1 MEPVNAEHTKM
12 YFYENRLQT
21 YSGWPFEEG
30 CACTPENMAKAGF
43 IHTPSENS
51 PDIAMCFYCYK
62 ELEGWEPQDDPEKE
76 HKSHSPLCAFI
87 LLKKSVNELTVEEI
101 LKLQKERQKFL
112 IKKTC
117 NQVIEKFEEAAKSRR
132 AEIIKTALEG

>member
-1 MEPVNAEHTKM
+1 MEPYTAEHTKM
-12 YFYENRLQT
+12 YFYENRLKT
-21 YSGWPFEEG
+21 YSGWPFEES

-51 PDIAMCFYCYK
+51 PDVAMCFLCYK
-62 ELEGWEPQDDPEKE
+62 ELEGWEPEDDPEKE
-76 HKSHSPLCAFI
+76 HKSHSPSCPFI
-87 LLKKSVNELTVEEI
+87 SLKKSVNELTVEEI

-117 NQVIEKFEEAAKSRR
+117 NQAIERFSEAAKARR
-132 AEIIKTALEG
+132 AAIMKTAMEG